1 MSLLTS
7 LFTGASGMTAHGNA
21 IGVVGDN
28 IANVSTTGF
37 KRTRAG
43 FADVLGGNLGSQR
56 LGAGVRS
63 GVLQTQFEQGSV
75 QQTGGML
82 DMAVRGD
89 GYFVVSGNHN
99 GQAANYYSRD
109 GRFALDQSGYVVNPG
124 GLRLQGYLIDPAGV
138 RATAPSDLQLAG
150 LSAPP
155 VATTSAAMSVHLD
168 SGAAAVPAA
177 TAFDPTDRNTFSY
190 QTQAT
195 VYDSLGAAHD
205 VQMFFRNNGGGAWE
219 WHAMVDGGEVTG
231 GTPGTL
237 TEIATGTLGFDGAG
251 ALDTEVQ
258 TVSAA
263 NFIGANGPQAIT
275 FDFGDAITTD
285 GGTGRVGTTQTAGEP
300 SVIGLDIDGR
310 ATGALVD
317 LTIADDGTITGVF
330 DNGDTRELA
339 QVALATFAADSGLT
353 RAGDG
358 LYAESSTSGQPLVDV
373 AGSGGRGAIS
383 GGALEASNVDLSEEL
398 VTLIAYQR
406 AFSANTRTVT
416 TADEMLAEV
425 ANIKR

>member
-155 VATTSAAMSVHLD
+155 VATTRANLTMQLD
-168 SGAAAVPAA
+168 ASETQPAA
-177 TAFDPTDRNTFSY
+177 PFDPADPTSY
-190 QTQAT
+190 NYTTSVT
-195 VYDSLGAAHD
+195 VYDSLGTAHQ
-205 VQMFFRNNGGGAWE
+205 VQLYARAGAPTLPWE
-219 WHAMVDGGEVTG
+219 WPVSYTHL
-231 GTPGTL
+231 TL
-237 TEIATGTLGFDGAG
+237 PT
-251 ALDTEVQ
+251 
-258 TVSAA
+258 
-263 NFIGANGPQAIT
+263 
-275 FDFGDAITTD
+275 
-285 GGTGRVGTTQTAGEP
+285 
-300 SVIGLDIDGR
+300 
-310 ATGALVD
+310 
-317 LTIADDGTITGVF
+317 
-330 DNGDTRELA
+330 
-339 QVALATFAADSGLT
+339 
-353 RAGDG
+353 
-358 LYAESSTSGQPLVDV
+358 
-373 AGSGGRGAIS
+373 
-383 GGALEASNVDLSEEL
+383 
-398 VTLIAYQR
+398 
-406 AFSANTRTVT
+406 
-416 TADEMLAEV
+416 
-425 ANIKR
+425 KRIV